1 MRLTVYDKS
10 LICQDQ
16 IQGSVDLAD
25 RRGPRSI
32 SLPIDVEILLPTTG
46 ERAFIQAPATEPA
59 LPAAIVPLS
68 QIAAAEP
75 VVMSAPVLPLFP
87 ETALPEPTQPEP
99 RKSAFKKKDGTAREW
114 KPTD

>member
-1 MRLTVYDKS
+1 MCLTVYDKS

-46 ERAFIQAPATEPA
+46 ERAFIQIKSRASMADLNEYQAHHQRARRNQTNG
-59 LPAAIVPLS
+59 
-68 QIAAAEP
+68 
-75 VVMSAPVLPLFP
+75 SASSRLI
-87 ETALPEPTQPEP
+87 E
-99 RKSAFKKKDGTAREW
+99 RSDGTDNP
-114 KPTD
+114 KF